1 MSAPD
6 RSSWEDIRA
15 EVLRRLNTRVWKPGD
30 LIPGETE
37 LAREFGCARATVNRA
52 LRALAE
58 DGLLDRKRRAGT
70 RVPLR
75 PVRRASFAI
84 PVLREEIEG
93 RGLAYRYVLLK
104 RETAPAPSEIGTAM
118 RLGSAARL
126 LHVTSVHLGDG
137 APFVFEDRWINPEA
151 APGVTEAPLERV
163 SANEWLLMHT
173 PYSQGDITFTADAVR
188 TAEAA
193 ALAAAP
199 GQPAFVME
207 RTTWNLERPV
217 TTVRQVFAPG
227 YRVRTEL

>member
-1 MSAPD
+1 VSTPA
-6 RSSWEDIRA
+6 RSSWEDIRT

-70 RVPLR
+70 RVALR

-93 RGLAYRYVLLK
+93 RGLTYGYVLLK
-104 RETAPAPSEIGTAM
+104 METAPAPAEIGAAM
-118 RLGSAARL
+118 RLGAEARL
-126 LHVTSVHLGDG
+126 LHVTSVHLGDDR
-137 APFVFEDRWINPEA
+137 PFVFEDRWINPSA
-151 APGVTEAPLERV
+151 APGVAAAPLERV

-173 PYSQGDITFTADAVR
+173 PYSHGDIAFTADAVR
-188 TAEAA
+188 EAEAE
-193 ALAAAP
+193 ALAVAP
-199 GQPAFVME
+199 GQPGFVIE

-227 YRVRTEL
+227 YRLRTEL